1 MEYKKIT
8 QEFIAPTVEEA
19 IEKGTKTLE
28 IAEEQLEGE
37 ILDQGSKGLFGLGS
51 RHARVRL
58 SIRNGEGQEPD
69 RKQPSKPAPK
79 PVVEAPSQPAQKPKA
94 ESIQAVS
101 KPENGDKDP
110 VLKLAEDVVWE
121 LLQKMHIDA
130 KVEANFVD
138 PVDNRDQR
146 MVQVEILGRDLSI
159 LIGRRSETLN
169 ALQYISSLIVAKEH
183 GAWVPLMIDV
193 QGYRERRERQLK
205 VLARRMAEQVVHT
218 GRRQNLEPMPAN
230 ERRVIHIELRN
241 HELVSTESVGEEPNR
256 KVTIILK
263 KQKDRKSVV

>member
-19 IEKGTKTLE
+19 IEQGAKTLGL
-28 IAEEQLEGE
+28 AQDMLEVE

-51 RHARVRL
+51 RQARVRL
-58 SIRNGEGQEPD
+58 SIRNGEE
-69 RKQPSKPAPK
+69 KKSEPK
-79 PVVEAPSQPAQKPKA
+79 PRMESHVIEKPKEEKPKA
-94 ESIQAVS
+94 ERPAPVFTN
-101 KPENGDKDP
+101 KVETGKDP

-130 KVEANFVD
+130 KVEAKFVAPID
-138 PVDNRDQR
+138 ERDQR
-146 MVQVEILGRDLSI
+146 MVQVEIMGRDLSI

-169 ALQYISSLIVAKEH
+169 SLQYISSLIVAKEH
-183 GAWVPLMIDV
+183 GEWVPLMIDV

-218 GRRQNLEPMPAN
+218 GRRQNL
-230 ERRVIHIELRN
+230 
-241 HELVSTESVGEEPNR
+241 
-256 KVTIILK
+256 
-263 KQKDRKSVV
+263 

>member
-1 MEYKKIT
+1 MEFKKIT

-19 IEKGTKTLE
+19 IEQGAKTLGLP
-28 IAEEQLEGE
+28 ADQLEVE
-37 ILDQGSKGLFGLGS
+37 VLDQGSKGLFGLGS

-58 SIRNGEGQEPD
+58 AIRNGEEIKSSPIINDEKPKPISQEPI
-69 RKQPSKPAPK
+69 Q
-79 PVVEAPSQPAQKPKA
+79 EQK
-94 ESIQAVS
+94 E
-101 KPENGDKDP
+101 P

-121 LLQKMHIDA
+121 LLQKMHINA
-130 KVEANFVD
+130 KVEAKYVP
-138 PVDNRDQR
+138 PVDEKDQK

-169 ALQYISSLIVAKEH
+169 SLQYISSLIVAKEH
-183 GAWVPLMIDV
+183 GEWVPLTIDV

-230 ERRVIHIELRN
+230 ERRVIHLELRN
-241 HELVSTESVGEEPNR
+241 HEFVSTESVGEEPNR

-263 KQKDRKSVV
+263 KQK

>member
-19 IEKGTKTLE
+19 IEQGAKTLGM
-28 IAEEQLEGE
+28 AEELLDVE

-51 RHARVRL
+51 RQARVRL
-58 SIRNGEGQEPD
+58 SIRNGEEQRSE
-69 RKQPSKPAPK
+69 PK
-79 PVVEAPSQPAQKPKA
+79 PKPKPKTEAPVPTAA
-94 ESIQAVS
+94 EPINT
-101 KPENGDKDP
+101 EKDP

-121 LLQKMHIDA
+121 LLQKMHIEA
-130 KVEANFVD
+130 KVEAKFIPPID
-138 PVDNRDQR
+138 ERDQR

-183 GAWVPLMIDV
+183 GEWVPLMIDV

-241 HELVSTESVGEEPNR
+241 HDLVSTESVGEEPNR

-263 KQKDRKSVV
+263 KQK

>member
-1 MEYKKIT
+1 MDMEYKKIT

-19 IEKGTKTLE
+19 IEQGAKTLG
-28 IAEEQLEGE
+28 IAQEMLDIEV
-37 ILDQGSKGLFGLGS
+37 LDQGSKGLFGLGS
-51 RHARVRL
+51 RQARVRL
-58 SIRNGEGQEPD
+58 SIRNGEE
-69 RKQPSKPAPK
+69 KKPEPK
-79 PVVEAPSQPAQKPKA
+79 PKTERTTVEKPKA
-94 ESIQAVS
+94 E
-101 KPENGDKDP
+101 KPKVEKPSPVVTIPIESDKDP

-130 KVEANFVD
+130 KVEAKFVAPID
-138 PVDNRDQR
+138 ERDQR

-169 ALQYISSLIVAKEH
+169 SLQYISSLIVAKEH
-183 GAWVPLMIDV
+183 GEWVPLMIDV

-230 ERRVIHIELRN
+230 ERRVIHLELRN
-241 HELVSTESVGEEPNR
+241 HEFVTTESVGEEPNR

-263 KQKDRKSVV
+263 KQN

>member
-19 IEKGTKTLE
+19 IEQGAKTLG
-28 IAEEQLEGE
+28 IAEELLDVE

-51 RHARVRL
+51 RQARVRL
-58 SIRNGEGQEPD
+58 SIRNGEEQKSE
-69 RKQPSKPAPK
+69 PK
-79 PVVEAPSQPAQKPKA
+79 PKPKPKA
-94 ESIQAVS
+94 EAPLPTAAEPV
-101 KPENGDKDP
+101 NTDKDP

-130 KVEANFVD
+130 KVEAKFVPPID
-138 PVDNRDQR
+138 ERDQR

-183 GAWVPLMIDV
+183 GEWVPLMIDV

-241 HELVSTESVGEEPNR
+241 HDLVTTESFGEEPNR

-263 KQKDRKSVV
+263 KQK

>member
-19 IEKGTKTLE
+19 IEQGAKTLG
-28 IAEEQLEGE
+28 IAQDMLDVEV
-37 ILDQGSKGLFGLGS
+37 LDQGSKGLFGLGS
-51 RHARVRL
+51 RQARVRL
-58 SIRNGEGQEPD
+58 SIRNGEEEEPE
-69 RKQPSKPAPK
+69 SKPRSEK
-79 PVVEAPSQPAQKPKA
+79 PIVEKPITAKPTSVKPSPIVKEHDK
-94 ESIQAVS
+94 S
-101 KPENGDKDP
+101 DKDP
-110 VLKLAEDVVWE
+110 ILKLAEDVVWE
-121 LLQKMHIDA
+121 LLQKMHIEA
-130 KVEANFVD
+130 KVEAKFVAPID
-138 PVDNRDQR
+138 ERDQR

-169 ALQYISSLIVAKEH
+169 SLQYISSLIVAKEH
-183 GAWVPLMIDV
+183 GEWVPLMIDV

-241 HELVSTESVGEEPNR
+241 HEFVTTESVGEEPNR
-256 KVTIILK
+256 KVTIVLK
-263 KQKDRKSVV
+263 KQK

>member
-19 IEKGTKTLE
+19 IEQGAKQFGLTE
-28 IAEEQLEGE
+28 DQLDVE

-51 RHARVRL
+51 RQARVRL
-58 SIRNGEGQEPD
+58 SIKNGD
-69 RKQPSKPAPK
+69 
-79 PVVEAPSQPAQKPKA
+79 VEQR
-94 ESIQAVS
+94 
-101 KPENGDKDP
+101 KPEKQIEDKKVVSEEKTQDKEKEP

-130 KVEANFVD
+130 KVEARFLAPQD
-138 PVDNRDQR
+138 EKDQR
-146 MVQVEILGRDLSI
+146 MVQVEILGKDLSI

-169 ALQYISSLIVAKEH
+169 SLQYISSLIVAKDYGE
-183 GAWVPLMIDV
+183 WVPLMIDV

-230 ERRVIHIELRN
+230 ERRVIHLELRN
-241 HELVSTESVGEEPNR
+241 HEQVTTESVGEEPNR
-256 KVTIILK
+256 KVTIVLK
-263 KQKDRKSVV
+263 KH

>member
-19 IEKGTKTLE
+19 IEQGSITLG
-28 IAEEQLEGE
+28 IAQDMLDVE

-51 RHARVRL
+51 RQARVRL
-58 SIRNGEGQEPD
+58 SIRNGEE
-69 RKQPSKPAPK
+69 KKPEPK
-79 PVVEAPSQPAQKPKA
+79 PRIEKPKA
-94 ESIQAVS
+94 EKPKVEKPSSIDTDLV
-101 KPENGDKDP
+101 ETEKDP

-121 LLQKMHIDA
+121 LLEKMHIDA
-130 KVEANFVD
+130 KVEAKFVAPID
-138 PVDNRDQR
+138 ERDQK

-169 ALQYISSLIVAKEH
+169 SLQYISSLIVAKEH
-183 GAWVPLMIDV
+183 GEWVPLMIDV

-230 ERRVIHIELRN
+230 ERRVIHLELRN
-241 HELVSTESVGEEPNR
+241 HEYVTTESVGEEPNR

-263 KQKDRKSVV
+263 KQK

>member
-19 IEKGTKTLE
+19 IEQGAKTLGITQDMLDVE
-28 IAEEQLEGE
+28 V
-37 ILDQGSKGLFGLGS
+37 LDQGSKGLFGLGS
-51 RHARVRL
+51 RQARVRL
-58 SIRNGEGQEPD
+58 SIRNGEKQKSEPTP
-69 RKQPSKPAPK
+69 RSERPTVEKPK
-79 PVVEAPSQPAQKPKA
+79 TEKPKA
-94 ESIQAVS
+94 ERPSPVVTDTV
-101 KPENGDKDP
+101 ETEKDP

-130 KVEANFVD
+130 KVEANYVAPID
-138 PVDNRDQR
+138 ERDQR

-169 ALQYISSLIVAKEH
+169 SLQYISSLIVAKEH
-183 GAWVPLMIDV
+183 GEWVPLMIDV

-230 ERRVIHIELRN
+230 ERRVIHMELRN
-241 HELVSTESVGEEPNR
+241 HEFVTTESVGEEPNR

-263 KQKDRKSVV
+263 KQK

>member
-19 IEKGTKTLE
+19 IEQGAKTLG
-28 IAEEQLEGE
+28 IAQDKLDVEV
-37 ILDQGSKGLFGLGS
+37 LDQGSKGLFGLGS
-51 RHARVRL
+51 RQARVRL
-58 SIRNGEGQEPD
+58 SIRNGEE
-69 RKQPSKPAPK
+69 KKP
-79 PVVEAPSQPAQKPKA
+79 ELKPKTERATVEKPIA
-94 ESIQAVS
+94 E
-101 KPENGDKDP
+101 KPSPIVTDTVEIEKDP

-130 KVEANFVD
+130 KVEAKYVAPID
-138 PVDNRDQR
+138 ERDQR

-169 ALQYISSLIVAKEH
+169 SLQYISSLIVAKEY
-183 GAWVPLMIDV
+183 GEWVPLMIDV

-230 ERRVIHIELRN
+230 ERRVIHLELRN
-241 HELVSTESVGEEPNR
+241 HEYVMTESVGEEPNR

-263 KQKDRKSVV
+263 KQK

>member
-19 IEKGTKTLE
+19 IEQGAKTLGVS
-28 IAEEQLEGE
+28 EELFDVE

-51 RHARVRL
+51 RQARVRL
-58 SIRNGEGQEPD
+58 SIREVEEEKPE
-69 RKQPSKPAPK
+69 RKSESAPEPK
-79 PVVEAPSQPAQKPKA
+79 PRPKKETPVARAAEEADTAK
-94 ESIQAVS
+94 E
-101 KPENGDKDP
+101 P
-110 VLKLAEDVVWE
+110 VLKEDVVLE

-130 KVEANFVD
+130 KVEAKFIPPTD
-138 PVDNRDQR
+138 ERDQR

-169 ALQYISSLIVAKEH
+169 SLQYISSLIVAKEH
-183 GAWVPLMIDV
+183 GEWVPLLIDV

-256 KVTIILK
+256 KVTIVLK
-263 KQKDRKSVV
+263 KQK

>member
-19 IEKGTKTLE
+19 IEQGAKTLG
-28 IAEEQLEGE
+28 IAQDMLDVEV
-37 ILDQGSKGLFGLGS
+37 LDQGSKGLFGLGS

-58 SIRNGEGQEPD
+58 SIRNGEE
-69 RKQPSKPAPK
+69 KKSEPK
-79 PVVEAPSQPAQKPKA
+79 PRAESPVIEKPKTEKPKA
-94 ESIQAVS
+94 ERPSPVVT
-101 KPENGDKDP
+101 ETVETDKGP
-110 VLKLAEDVVWE
+110 VLKLAENVVWE

-130 KVEANFVD
+130 KVEAKYVAPID
-138 PVDNRDQR
+138 ERDQR

-169 ALQYISSLIVAKEH
+169 SLQYISSLIVAKEH
-183 GAWVPLMIDV
+183 GEWVPLMIDV

-241 HELVSTESVGEEPNR
+241 HEFVTTESVGEEPNR

-263 KQKDRKSVV
+263 KQK

>member
-19 IEKGTKTLE
+19 IEQGAKTLGLP
-28 IAEEQLEGE
+28 ADQLEVE
-37 ILDQGSKGLFGLGS
+37 VLDQGSKGLFGLGS

-58 SIRNGEGQEPD
+58 AIRNGEEIKSSPIINDEKPKPISQEPI
-69 RKQPSKPAPK
+69 Q
-79 PVVEAPSQPAQKPKA
+79 EQK
-94 ESIQAVS
+94 E
-101 KPENGDKDP
+101 P

-121 LLQKMHIDA
+121 LLQKMHINA
-130 KVEANFVD
+130 KVEAKYVP
-138 PVDNRDQR
+138 PVDEKDQK

-169 ALQYISSLIVAKEH
+169 SLQYISSLIVAKEH
-183 GAWVPLMIDV
+183 GEWVPLTIDV

-230 ERRVIHIELRN
+230 ERRVIHLELRN
-241 HELVSTESVGEEPNR
+241 HEFVSTESVGEEPNR

-263 KQKDRKSVV
+263 KQK